1 VSTATDPTTAPS
13 SASGAA
19 SADGASVERVL
30 QRVVLP
36 VDGDQDVLPLYVDG
50 QLMAAPAASAAPG
63 ATAVPS
69 TVAAPGTAPSTDQ
82 VLDRTR
88 FRVPVGDRA
97 SFATYFNAFPASY
110 WRQYSVLSAVRLT
123 VRTTGT
129 GTVVVYRSNAKGNVQ
144 RVAAEPVE
152 GPASS
157 DFDLPL
163 KPFTDGG
170 WYWFDLHAGSD
181 DLVLEHAAWTTS
193 PTAPVTAEQAAKRG
207 SVVVTITTL
216 NRPDYCSRLLR
227 TLGQAV
233 QPGGGLDGIVAE
245 VVCTDQGTQLVS
257 DDVEA
262 FPEAERLLGDK
273 LRVIRQANLGG
284 SGGFARGMYEGLQ
297 GGYDYVLLLDDDVM
311 VEPEGIARGAAFAD
325 LARTPTIVGG
335 HMFSMYQRTLLNAWA
350 EGVQRW
356 KFWWGPSGVS
366 EHNHDLGMQNL
377 RSTPWLHRRFDVDY
391 NGWWMCLI
399 PTAVIEQLGL
409 SLPLFIKWDD
419 AEYGLRAQA
428 AGIPTASFPGMA
440 VWHVPWTDKD
450 DGIDWQAYHHARNR
464 VVAALVHSPY
474 PRGGNVVRELLTTQ
488 LKHLLSMQ
496 YSAAELRLVALED
509 VLAGPQA
516 MHGDLATKLP
526 EIRALRA
533 GYSDAVYKG
542 DAGDFPAR
550 KRKKPPRKG
559 REAEVPKSR
568 LAVLKTAAV
577 GIVKQVR
584 PVDDLAA
591 TNPQTAIAHQDARW
605 WMLSQYDSALVSA
618 ADGTGTAWYRR
629 DRRRFV
635 ELVRRSTALHERL
648 ARDWPELAATYRAAM
663 PELTSPEVWE
673 RTFHGTPPSTPA
685 APPASPPAK

>member
-1 VSTATDPTTAPS
+1 MSTTADLAKAPS
-13 SASGAA
+13 AAGGSA
-19 SADGASVERVL
+19 ERVL

-50 QLMAAPAASAAPG
+50 QLMAAPASSASPG
-63 ATAVPS
+63 STAVPA
-69 TVAAPGTAPSTDQ
+69 TIAAPGTAPSTDQ

-123 VRTTGT
+123 VSTTGT

-152 GPASS
+152 GPATS

-193 PTAPVTAEQAAKRG
+193 PTAPVTGEQAAKRG

-227 TLGQAV
+227 TLGHAV

-419 AEYGLRAQA
+419 AE
-428 AGIPTASFPGMA
+428 
-440 VWHVPWTDKD
+440 
-450 DGIDWQAYHHARNR
+450 
-464 VVAALVHSPY
+464 
-474 PRGGNVVRELLTTQ
+474 
-488 LKHLLSMQ
+488 
-496 YSAAELRLVALED
+496 
-509 VLAGPQA
+509 
-516 MHGDLATKLP
+516 
-526 EIRALRA
+526 
-533 GYSDAVYKG
+533 
-542 DAGDFPAR
+542 
-550 KRKKPPRKG
+550 
-559 REAEVPKSR
+559 
-568 LAVLKTAAV
+568 
-577 GIVKQVR
+577 
-584 PVDDLAA
+584 
-591 TNPQTAIAHQDARW
+591 
-605 WMLSQYDSALVSA
+605 
-618 ADGTGTAWYRR
+618 
-629 DRRRFV
+629 
-635 ELVRRSTALHERL
+635 
-648 ARDWPELAATYRAAM
+648 
-663 PELTSPEVWE
+663 
-673 RTFHGTPPSTPA
+673 
-685 APPASPPAK
+685 